1 MHSSTLLNILAIA
14 AVANGACTGPPVN
27 QATVDLVAS
36 FEGFRGSVYTD
47 ATGHPTIGYGHLC
60 QQSGCAEVPFPKPLS
75 EADGKKLLAQ
85 DLGVSLPL
93 PTTCMVINGNSLPN
107 SASPWLLETLSR
119 STPISTAH
127 WSAGLSMSAV
137 AMLGLPP

>member
-1 MHSSTLLNILAIA
+1 MHSSTLLNLLS
-14 AVANGACTGPPVN
+14 VATVAQGACTGPPVN

-60 QQSGCAEVPFPKPLS
+60 KQSGCSEVSFPKPLS

-85 DLGVSLPL
+85 DLGVSFSIQ
-93 PTTCMVINGNSLPN
+93 M
-107 SASPWLLETLSR
+107 A
-119 STPISTAH
+119 
-127 WSAGLSMSAV
+127 
-137 AMLGLPP
+137 